1 MRTNS
6 KHTLQGK
13 HLRDRDSVINNTCLF
28 IRPVDWFPG
37 SNEKHEQC
45 FVLPYCKRELVTT
58 KGSTASMWRLQVQ
71 KVLLSSALIAAL
83 SGREIEDDE
92 FGTVSLQDRE
102 ASSMSVKTINISVVL

>member
-1 MRTNS
+1 M
-6 KHTLQGK
+6 
-13 HLRDRDSVINNTCLF
+13 
-28 IRPVDWFPG
+28 
-37 SNEKHEQC
+37 
-45 FVLPYCKRELVTT
+45 
-58 KGSTASMWRLQVQ
+58 Q